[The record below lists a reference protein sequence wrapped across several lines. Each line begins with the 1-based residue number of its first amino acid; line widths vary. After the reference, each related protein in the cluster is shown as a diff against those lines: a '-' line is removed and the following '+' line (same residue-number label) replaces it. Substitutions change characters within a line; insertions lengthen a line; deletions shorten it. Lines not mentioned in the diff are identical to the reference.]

1 MSAVLP
7 SPAERLSRSREQLRL
22 SLTAASR
29 APGDGDR
36 RRDRGA
42 AWTWGDALLPGIA
55 GLVRHWWSGHP
66 LRAAA
71 GLAAGVTT
79 LALRPLAA
87 RHPWGLVAGAV
98 VLGGLLAWTRPWRW
112 TLKPALLAGVLPQL
126 LLALLKTP
134 PQPPPAQPAP

>member
-22 SLTAASR
+22 SLNETSPAS
-29 APGDGDR
+29 GDGNR
-36 RRDRGA
+36 RRDRSA
-42 AWTWGDALLPGIA
+42 TRTWVDALLPGVA

-71 GLAAGVTT
+71 GMAAGVAT

-112 TLKPALLAGVLPQL
+112 PLKSALWAGLLPQL
-126 LLALLKTP
+126 MLALLKATP
-134 PQPPPAQPAP
+134 NRPPTQPVP